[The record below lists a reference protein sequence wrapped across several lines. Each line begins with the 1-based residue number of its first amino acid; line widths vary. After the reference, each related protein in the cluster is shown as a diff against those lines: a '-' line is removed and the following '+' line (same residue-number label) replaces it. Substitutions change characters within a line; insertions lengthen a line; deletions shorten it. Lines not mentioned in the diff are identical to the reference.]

1 MLLQKPDT
9 LIPESFIPNS
19 DDLGLDR
26 QMPHEYHPTKAK
38 LIEATTVLLKS
49 HKSSE
54 LSVDMVLSESNISKG
69 SLYHHFEDLE
79 DLIEIALLARYA
91 KWVDI
96 NVVTMSSILVN
107 ARSSKDIY
115 LGLVKVTER
124 SQDRNLSKE
133 RFFRAEVLAKTN
145 SSPRFAKK
153 LQDLQQQLTGSL
165 TDLIREAQEKNYYD
179 KSNDPKAVAVFIQA
193 YTLGKIVDDMSS
205 SQVNQENYNSLINKI
220 IKEVLI
226 KQ

>member
-1 MLLQKPDT
+1 MSRET
-9 LIPESFIPNS
+9 
-19 DDLGLDR
+19 
-26 QMPHEYHPTKAK
+26 HPTKTK
-38 LIEATTVLLKS
+38 LIEATTALLKR
-49 HKSSE
+49 HKSAE
-54 LSVDMVLSESNISKG
+54 LSVDMVLAESNISKG

-79 DLIEIALLARYA
+79 DLIEVTLLARYA

-96 NVVTMSSILVN
+96 NVVTMSNILVN

-115 LGLVKVTER
+115 MGLVEITER

-133 RFFRAEVLAKTN
+133 RFFRAEVLAKAN

-153 LQDLQQQLTGSL
+153 LQDLQQQLTDSL

-205 SQVNQENYNSLINKI
+205 SQVNQENYNALINKI
-220 IKEVLI
+220 IKEVFI
-226 KQ
+226 KQEK

>member
-1 MLLQKPDT
+1 
-9 LIPESFIPNS
+9 
-19 DDLGLDR
+19 
-26 QMPHEYHPTKAK
+26 
-38 LIEATTVLLKS
+38 
-49 HKSSE
+49 
-54 LSVDMVLSESNISKG
+54 MVLSESNISKG

-115 LGLVKVTER
+115 LGLVKITER

-133 RFFRAEVLAKTN
+133 RFFRAEVLAKAN
-145 SSPRFAKK
+145 SSPRFSKK
-153 LQDLQQQLTGSL
+153 LQDLQQQLTDSL

-193 YTLGKIVDDMSS
+193 YTLGKIVDDISS
-205 SQVNQENYNSLINKI
+205 SQVNLESYNALINKI
-220 IKEVLI
+220 IKEIFI

>member
-1 MLLQKPDT
+1 MLLQKLDT
-9 LIPESFIPNS
+9 LIPESFIPRN

-26 QMPHEYHPTKAK
+26 QMSHGYHPTKAK
-38 LIEATTVLLKS
+38 LIEAVTVLLKS

-54 LSVDMVLSESNISKG
+54 LTVDMVLTESNISKG

-115 LGLVKVTER
+115 MGLVKVTER

-133 RFFRAEVLAKTN
+133 RFFRAEVLAK
-145 SSPRFAKK
+145 SRFAKK
-153 LQDLQQQLTGSL
+153 LQDLQEQLTDSL

-179 KSNDPKAVAVFIQA
+179 KSNDPKAIAVFIQA
-193 YTLGKIVDDMSS
+193 YTLGKIVDDISS
-205 SQVNQENYNSLINKI
+205 SQVNQENYNALINKI
-220 IKEVLI
+220 IKEI
-226 KQ
+226 FMKQ

>member
-1 MLLQKPDT
+1 MPRST
-9 LIPESFIPNS
+9 PESFIPNS
-19 DDLGLDR
+19 EDLGLDR
-26 QMPHEYHPTKAK
+26 QMPHEHHPTKSK
-38 LIEATTVLLKS
+38 LIEAATALLKKY
-49 HKSSE
+49 KSGE
-54 LSVDMVLSESNISKG
+54 ISVDMVLAESNISKG
-69 SLYHHFEDLE
+69 SLYHHFENLD
-79 DLIEIALLARYA
+79 DLIEMALLARYA

-96 NVVTMSSILVN
+96 NVATMSHILVN
-107 ARSSKDIY
+107 AKSSKDIY
-115 LGLVKVTER
+115 SGLVEVTAQ

-133 RFFRAEVLAKTN
+133 RFFRAETLAKAN

-153 LQDLQQQLTGSL
+153 LQDLQQQLTDSL

-179 KSNDPKAVAVFIQA
+179 KSNDPKSVAVFIQA

-220 IKEVLI
+220 IKEVFI

>member
-1 MLLQKPDT
+1 MPRST
-9 LIPESFIPNS
+9 PESFIPNS
-19 DDLGLDR
+19 DDLGLNR
-26 QMPHEYHPTKAK
+26 QMPNEHHPTKLK
-38 LIEATTVLLKS
+38 LIEAVAALLKKY
-49 HKSSE
+49 KSGDI
-54 LSVDMVLSESNISKG
+54 SVEMVLAESNISKG
-69 SLYHHFEDLE
+69 SLYHHFESLD
-79 DLIEIALLARYA
+79 DLIEMALLARYA

-96 NVVTMSSILVN
+96 NVATMSHILVN
-107 ARSSKDIY
+107 AKSSKDIY
-115 LGLVKVTER
+115 SGLVEVTAQ

-133 RFFRAEVLAKTN
+133 RFFRAETLAKAN

-153 LQDLQQQLTGSL
+153 LQDLQQQLTDSL

-205 SQVNQENYNSLINKI
+205 NQVNQENYNSLINKI
-220 IKEVLI
+220 IKEVFI

>member
-1 MLLQKPDT
+1 MPRST
-9 LIPESFIPNS
+9 PESFIPNS
-19 DDLGLDR
+19 DDLGLNR
-26 QMPHEYHPTKAK
+26 QMPNEHHPTKLK
-38 LIEATTVLLKS
+38 LIEAVAALLKKY
-49 HKSSE
+49 KSGDI
-54 LSVDMVLSESNISKG
+54 SVEMVLAESNISKG
-69 SLYHHFEDLE
+69 SLYHHFENLD
-79 DLIEIALLARYA
+79 DLIEMALLARYA

-96 NVVTMSSILVN
+96 NVATMSHILVN
-107 ARSSKDIY
+107 AKSSKDIY
-115 LGLVKVTER
+115 SGLVEVTAQ

-133 RFFRAEVLAKTN
+133 RFFRAETLAKAN

-153 LQDLQQQLTGSL
+153 LQDLQQQLTDSL

-205 SQVNQENYNSLINKI
+205 NQVNQENYNSLINKI
-220 IKEVLI
+220 IKEVFI

>member
-1 MLLQKPDT
+1 MITKVPRST
-9 LIPESFIPNS
+9 PESFIPNC

-26 QMPHEYHPTKAK
+26 QMPHEHHPTKSK
-38 LIEATTVLLKS
+38 LIEAATALLKKY
-49 HKSSE
+49 KSGE
-54 LSVDMVLSESNISKG
+54 ISVEMVLAESNISKG
-69 SLYHHFEDLE
+69 SLYHHFENLD
-79 DLIEIALLARYA
+79 DLIEMALLARYA

-96 NVVTMSSILVN
+96 NVATMSHILVN
-107 ARSSKDIY
+107 AKSSKDIY
-115 LGLVKVTER
+115 SGLVEVTAQ

-133 RFFRAEVLAKTN
+133 RFFRAETLAKAN

-153 LQDLQQQLTGSL
+153 LQDLQQQLTDSL

-220 IKEVLI
+220 IKEVFI

>member
-1 MLLQKPDT
+1 MSRET
-9 LIPESFIPNS
+9 
-19 DDLGLDR
+19 
-26 QMPHEYHPTKAK
+26 HPTKTK
-38 LIEATTVLLKS
+38 LIEATTALLKR
-49 HKSSE
+49 HKSAE
-54 LSVDMVLSESNISKG
+54 LSVDMVLAESNISKG

-79 DLIEIALLARYA
+79 DLIEVTLLARYA

-96 NVVTMSSILVN
+96 NVVTMSNILVN

-115 LGLVKVTER
+115 MGLVEITER

-133 RFFRAEVLAKTN
+133 RFFRAEVLAKAN

-153 LQDLQQQLTGSL
+153 LQDLQQQLTDLL

-205 SQVNQENYNSLINKI
+205 SQVNQENYNALINKI
-220 IKEVLI
+220 IKEVFI
-226 KQ
+226 KQEK

>member
-1 MLLQKPDT
+1 
-9 LIPESFIPNS
+9 
-19 DDLGLDR
+19 
-26 QMPHEYHPTKAK
+26 
-38 LIEATTVLLKS
+38 
-49 HKSSE
+49 
-54 LSVDMVLSESNISKG
+54 MVLTESNISKG

-115 LGLVKVTER
+115 MGLVKVTER

-133 RFFRAEVLAKTN
+133 RFFRAEVLSKSH

-153 LQDLQQQLTGSL
+153 LQDLQEQLTDSL

-179 KSNDPKAVAVFIQA
+179 KSNDPKAIAVFIQA
-193 YTLGKIVDDMSS
+193 YTLGKIVDDISS
-205 SQVNQENYNSLINKI
+205 SQVNQENYNALINKI
-220 IKEVLI
+220 IKEI
-226 KQ
+226 FMKQ

>member
-1 MLLQKPDT
+1 MSRET
-9 LIPESFIPNS
+9 
-19 DDLGLDR
+19 
-26 QMPHEYHPTKAK
+26 HPTKTK
-38 LIEATTVLLKS
+38 LIEATTALLKR
-49 HKSSE
+49 HKSAE
-54 LSVDMVLSESNISKG
+54 LSVDMVLAESNISKG

-79 DLIEIALLARYA
+79 DLIEVTLLARYA

-96 NVVTMSSILVN
+96 NVVTMSNILVN

-115 LGLVKVTER
+115 MGLVEITER

-133 RFFRAEVLAKTN
+133 RFFRAEVLAKAN

-153 LQDLQQQLTGSL
+153 LQDLQQQLTDSL

-193 YTLGKIVDDMSS
+193 YTLGKIVDDISS
-205 SQVNQENYNSLINKI
+205 NQVNQENYNALINKI
-220 IKEVLI
+220 IKEI
-226 KQ
+226 FMKQ

>member
-1 MLLQKPDT
+1 MSRET
-9 LIPESFIPNS
+9 
-19 DDLGLDR
+19 
-26 QMPHEYHPTKAK
+26 HPTKTK
-38 LIEATTVLLKS
+38 LIEATTALLKR
-49 HKSSE
+49 HKSAE
-54 LSVDMVLSESNISKG
+54 LSVDMVLAESNISKG

-79 DLIEIALLARYA
+79 DLIEVTLLARYA

-96 NVVTMSSILVN
+96 NVVTMSNILVN

-115 LGLVKVTER
+115 MGLVEITER

-133 RFFRAEVLAKTN
+133 RFFRAEVLAKAN

-153 LQDLQQQLTGSL
+153 LQDLQQQLTDSL

-179 KSNDPKAVAVFIQA
+179 KSNDPKAVSVFIQA

-205 SQVNQENYNSLINKI
+205 SQVNQENYNALINKI
-220 IKEVLI
+220 IKEVFI
-226 KQ
+226 KQEK

>member
-1 MLLQKPDT
+1 M
-9 LIPESFIPNS
+9 S
-19 DDLGLDR
+19 R
-26 QMPHEYHPTKAK
+26 QTHPTKTK
-38 LIEATTVLLKS
+38 LIEATTALLKR
-49 HKSSE
+49 HKSAE
-54 LSVDMVLSESNISKG
+54 LSVDMVLAESNISKG

-79 DLIEIALLARYA
+79 DLIEVTLLARYA

-96 NVVTMSSILVN
+96 NVVTMSNILVN

-115 LGLVKVTER
+115 MGLVEITER

-133 RFFRAEVLAKTN
+133 RFFRAEVLAKAN

-153 LQDLQQQLTGSL
+153 LQDLQQQLTDSL

-205 SQVNQENYNSLINKI
+205 SQVNQENYNALINKI
-220 IKEVLI
+220 IKEVFI

>member
-1 MLLQKPDT
+1 VITKVPRST
-9 LIPESFIPNS
+9 PESFIPNS
-19 DDLGLDR
+19 EDLGLDR
-26 QMPHEYHPTKAK
+26 QMPHEHHPTKSK
-38 LIEATTVLLKS
+38 LIEAATALLKKY
-49 HKSSE
+49 KSGE
-54 LSVDMVLSESNISKG
+54 ISVDMVLAESNISKG
-69 SLYHHFEDLE
+69 SLYHHFESLD
-79 DLIEIALLARYA
+79 DLIEMALLARYA

-96 NVVTMSSILVN
+96 NVATMSHILVN
-107 ARSSKDIY
+107 AKSSKDIY
-115 LGLVKVTER
+115 SGLVEVTER

-133 RFFRAEVLAKTN
+133 RFFRAETLAKAN

-153 LQDLQQQLTGSL
+153 LQDLQQQLTDSL

-220 IKEVLI
+220 IKEVFI

>member
-1 MLLQKPDT
+1 MPRST
-9 LIPESFIPNS
+9 PESFIPNS
-19 DDLGLDR
+19 DDLGLNR
-26 QMPHEYHPTKAK
+26 QMPNEHHPTKLK
-38 LIEATTVLLKS
+38 LIEAVAALLKKY
-49 HKSSE
+49 KSGDI
-54 LSVDMVLSESNISKG
+54 SVEMVLAESNISKG
-69 SLYHHFEDLE
+69 SLYHHFENLD
-79 DLIEIALLARYA
+79 DLIEMALLARYA

-96 NVVTMSSILVN
+96 NVATMSHILVN
-107 ARSSKDIY
+107 AKSSKDIY
-115 LGLVKVTER
+115 SGLVEVTAQ

-133 RFFRAEVLAKTN
+133 RFFRAETLAKAN

-153 LQDLQQQLTGSL
+153 LQDLQQQLTDSL

-220 IKEVLI
+220 IKEVFI

>member
-1 MLLQKPDT
+1 MSRET
-9 LIPESFIPNS
+9 
-19 DDLGLDR
+19 
-26 QMPHEYHPTKAK
+26 HPTKTK
-38 LIEATTVLLKS
+38 LIEATTALLKR
-49 HKSSE
+49 HKSAE
-54 LSVDMVLSESNISKG
+54 LSVDMVLAESNISKG

-79 DLIEIALLARYA
+79 DLIEVTLLARYA

-96 NVVTMSSILVN
+96 NVVTMSNILVN

-115 LGLVKVTER
+115 MGLVEITER

-133 RFFRAEVLAKTN
+133 RFFRAEVLAKAN
-145 SSPRFAKK
+145 SSPRFSKK
-153 LQDLQQQLTGSL
+153 LQDLQQQLTDSL

-193 YTLGKIVDDMSS
+193 YTLGKIVDDISS
-205 SQVNQENYNSLINKI
+205 SQVNQESYNALINKI
-220 IKEVLI
+220 IKEIFI

>member
-1 MLLQKPDT
+1 
-9 LIPESFIPNS
+9 
-19 DDLGLDR
+19 
-26 QMPHEYHPTKAK
+26 
-38 LIEATTVLLKS
+38 
-49 HKSSE
+49 
-54 LSVDMVLSESNISKG
+54 MVLAESNISKG
-69 SLYHHFEDLE
+69 SLYHHFENLD
-79 DLIEIALLARYA
+79 DLIEMALLARYA

-96 NVVTMSSILVN
+96 NVATMSHILVN
-107 ARSSKDIY
+107 AKSSKDIY
-115 LGLVKVTER
+115 SGLVEVTAQ

-133 RFFRAEVLAKTN
+133 RFFRAETLAKAN

-153 LQDLQQQLTGSL
+153 LQDLQQQLTDSL

-220 IKEVLI
+220 IKEVFI

>member
-1 MLLQKPDT
+1 VPRST
-9 LIPESFIPNS
+9 PESFVPNS
-19 DDLGLDR
+19 EDLGLDR
-26 QMPHEYHPTKAK
+26 QMPHEHHPTKSK
-38 LIEATTVLLKS
+38 LIEAATALLKKY
-49 HKSSE
+49 KSGE
-54 LSVDMVLSESNISKG
+54 ISVEMVLAESNISKG
-69 SLYHHFEDLE
+69 SLYHHFESLD
-79 DLIEIALLARYA
+79 DLIEMAFLARYA

-96 NVVTMSSILVN
+96 NVATMSHILVN
-107 ARSSKDIY
+107 AKSSKDIY
-115 LGLVKVTER
+115 SGLVEVTER

-133 RFFRAEVLAKTN
+133 RFFRAETLAKAN

-153 LQDLQQQLTGSL
+153 LQDLQQQLTDSL

-205 SQVNQENYNSLINKI
+205 NQVNQENYNSLINKI
-220 IKEVLI
+220 IKEVFI

>member
-1 MLLQKPDT
+1 M
-9 LIPESFIPNS
+9 S
-19 DDLGLDR
+19 R
-26 QMPHEYHPTKAK
+26 QTHPTKTK
-38 LIEATTVLLKS
+38 LIEATTALLKR
-49 HKSSE
+49 HKSAE
-54 LSVDMVLSESNISKG
+54 LSVDMVLAESNISKG

-79 DLIEIALLARYA
+79 DLIEVTLLARYA

-96 NVVTMSSILVN
+96 NVVTMSNILVN

-115 LGLVKVTER
+115 MGLVEITER

-133 RFFRAEVLAKTN
+133 RFFRAEVLAKAN

-153 LQDLQQQLTGSL
+153 LQDLQQQLTDSL

-205 SQVNQENYNSLINKI
+205 SQVNQENYNALINKI
-220 IKEVLI
+220 IKEVFI
-226 KQ
+226 KQEK

>member
-1 MLLQKPDT
+1 MITKVPRST
-9 LIPESFIPNS
+9 PESFIPNS
-19 DDLGLDR
+19 DDLGLNR
-26 QMPHEYHPTKAK
+26 QMPNEHHPTKLK
-38 LIEATTVLLKS
+38 LIEAVAALLKKY
-49 HKSSE
+49 KSGDI
-54 LSVDMVLSESNISKG
+54 SVEMVLAESNISKG
-69 SLYHHFEDLE
+69 SLYHHFESLD
-79 DLIEIALLARYA
+79 DLIEMALLARYA

-96 NVVTMSSILVN
+96 NVATMSHILVN
-107 ARSSKDIY
+107 AKSSKDIY
-115 LGLVKVTER
+115 SGLVEVTAQ

-133 RFFRAEVLAKTN
+133 RFFRAETLAKAN

-153 LQDLQQQLTGSL
+153 LQDLQQQLTDSL

-205 SQVNQENYNSLINKI
+205 NQVNQENYNSLINKI
-220 IKEVLI
+220 IKEVFI